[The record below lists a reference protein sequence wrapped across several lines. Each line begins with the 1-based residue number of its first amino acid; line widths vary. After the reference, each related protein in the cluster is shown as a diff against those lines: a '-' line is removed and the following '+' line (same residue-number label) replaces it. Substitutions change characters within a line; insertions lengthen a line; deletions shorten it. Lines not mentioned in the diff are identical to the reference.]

1 MKKLLANLFIGE
13 LLSYVLLGTIALVVY
28 LVKQLLVFA
37 T

>member
-1 MKKLLANLFIGE
+1 MKKLLTNLFIGE
-13 LLSYVLLGTIALVVY
+13 LLSYVLLGTIAFVVY